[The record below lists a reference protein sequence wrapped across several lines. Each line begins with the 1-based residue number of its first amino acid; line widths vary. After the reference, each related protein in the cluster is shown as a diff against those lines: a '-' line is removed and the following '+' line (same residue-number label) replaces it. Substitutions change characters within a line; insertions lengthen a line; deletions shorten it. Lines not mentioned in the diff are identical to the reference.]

1 MQHQNLW
8 LWLSKKHSNRVEQRL
23 EQGIGK
29 KEQINISSSNK
40 SIPRARGN
48 ASWKKLLLKN
58 RRLVVRSHTR
68 RDVSE
73 FIKNEKHL
81 VQRSSTAVFWKTL
94 LSSFARQINENKRYN
109 WTTWHWR
116 SYFTKYIRP
125 NRHAFA
131 LRPLTCQW
139 FRSTRLPL
147 EF

>member
-58 RRLVVRSHTR
+58 RRLVVRSHTW

-73 FIKNEKHL
+73 IIKNEKHL

-116 SYFTKYIRP
+116 SYFTKYIRS
-125 NRHAFA
+125 NRHTYA
-131 LRPLTCQW
+131 LRPLKC
-139 FRSTRLPL
+139 
-147 EF
+147 